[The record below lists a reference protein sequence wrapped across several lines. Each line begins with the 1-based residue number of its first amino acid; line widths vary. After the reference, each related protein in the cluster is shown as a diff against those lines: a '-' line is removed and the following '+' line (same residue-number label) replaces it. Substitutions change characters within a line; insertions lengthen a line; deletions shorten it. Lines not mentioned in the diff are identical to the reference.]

1 MNAFATAT
9 VYAENSNAG
18 PAVYGRNTGTGVGGY
33 FDTNGSNHAVYG
45 LNTGTGTAGYFEIF
59 NGANSAAALKAET
72 DGVGSLLE
80 LHNSGSPVFTVDA
93 DGNLAASGT
102 IKTGNDTGIDGY
114 DVNFYGA
121 LGGGNTGA
129 RMYWDADTSAFRAG
143 RDDTGTNWDNPN
155 TGLYSFASGYNTK
168 ASGQQSTATGWNT
181 TASGQTATALGKQ
194 TTASGQTATA
204 LGDYTT
210 ASGSKSLAAG
220 EYVIAGPADN
230 TIALGK
236 GVDAG
241 NQMTNNVA
249 YSLGIGFNSTVPTFF
264 VGPASGIGTYGKV
277 GIGTTT
283 PAYSLDVNGTVA
295 ATSAI
300 FVAGGHVNFGANLG
314 DTGYGFRDNAGT
326 IEYKND
332 LGAWA
337 PVGGGTEGNFVSK
350 SGDIID
356 GGLVVNFNTA
366 TATLHVKTGD
376 AGGTAAYF
384 EQTGMPAVATPTV
397 YIKTNNTDTGS
408 NALKI
413 ESAAGD
419 TIYARTTG
427 AGSVG
432 YFHTMNGASVNP
444 TVFVFSNG
452 QGDSYYST
460 QMGSGLL
467 YGGNQTGS
475 GNLMTLNASN
485 SPMFSVDRNGAVY
498 ASGTV
503 RTESASAFAAP
514 VNGYYAFGPVVGP
527 AGYGFRD
534 NAGTLE
540 YRNDGGSWS
549 SFTSGGYVAKSGDT
563 MTGGLTIDFNTA
575 TSSLYVKN
583 MGAGHAIAASGT
595 VTIGS
600 NTGTDGYDVS
610 FYGTYGAFTGS
621 RMFWDA
627 SKSALRSGRDGDG
640 TYWSD
645 ANIGSYSFAT
655 GYNSK
660 ASGNHSNSIGP
671 WTTAS
676 GEASV
681 ALGDALTS
689 GGNTSVAIGSFSS
702 ASGDY
707 TLAAGRWVTAG
718 PIANTMAIGKGVD
731 DSNRMTN
738 NTADSLGI
746 GFNSTVPTFFVGPAS
761 GIGTYGKVG
770 VGTTTPA
777 YALDVNGTV
786 AATSAIFVANG
797 HINFGANLGDTGYGI
812 RDNAGTL
819 EYKNDLGAWASFAPG
834 GGDYVSTSGD
844 TVSGGL
850 VLDFDSATT
859 TLHVKAGSIGGGSA
873 AYFEHLGVPDTATA
887 TVYIKTDNINV
898 GSNAL
903 RVENAVGDTIHA
915 STTGNGSVGY
925 FMTSNVVNINA
936 TVFAQTSGQGEG
948 FYANHSGSGLLYGGN
963 QTGSG
968 NLITLKAS
976 NSPMFAVDRNGS
988 VYASG
993 TAIIEGPVVSKA
1005 NMMGQ
1010 TAFKSTGS
1018 NVTGLTYENSGL
1030 NGRGAYMESLS
1041 AGNSYPV
1048 LEIRNSGSGN
1058 ATLIQSAGSSAAT
1071 SAVYITSDNSESA
1084 SRALFAEH
1092 SGAGTAILGYNTGDG
1107 IAGHF
1112 QIQNNANMTTAL
1124 LAETNGDG
1132 GKAVTGYHTGNS
1144 GYAGYFNVGNG
1155 ISSADAVFAGTNG
1168 SGSLYTGNHTG
1179 GGGNLIHLQTGGTDT
1194 FVVDQSGNIIVGGAA
1209 GNYVSK
1215 SGDTITG
1222 GLYVD
1227 FDTATESLKVI
1238 NTDIAGKALYVEGN
1252 IQLGMNDGFTGYDVN
1267 FYGAMGA
1274 AGSRMFW
1281 DASKS
1286 AFRAG
1291 YDSMGTNWMDANIGI
1306 DSFASGLNS
1315 KASGFASTAMG
1326 GGTTA
1331 GGTYSFAV
1339 GDGTTAGGDMSVAMG
1354 GYTTAA
1360 GTSSFAMGD
1369 SATAGGVTSVALG
1382 RETTASGDYSI
1393 ALGQWLTAGPAAN
1406 TITLGKGVGNA
1417 TRLNNNIAGS
1427 MMVGFESDVPTL
1439 FVGPGSGIG
1448 TYGKVGIGTAFP
1460 AVMLDVRG
1468 AFNVGSDVGADGY
1481 DVNMHGDSVGSKLFW
1496 DSSKMAI
1503 RAGRDAAGT
1512 NWNDLNVGQYSAAFG
1527 YNTMASAVGS
1537 FVTGNQSSASNTY
1550 SVAMGDTAQSTGITS
1565 IAIGNVASAAND
1577 YAVSIGDNTS
1587 AWGMSSTALG
1597 YYTTANASYSTS
1609 MGKWTTAQANSSI
1622 AIGSGVNDLNR
1633 MSNNVANSL
1642 GIGFN
1647 TTIPTLF
1654 VGPGVGVG
1662 THGNVGIRTTTPE
1675 MSAALEI
1682 AGTDGALLLPRL
1694 STFEQDMLTG
1704 VNGMLIYNA
1713 STNKFRGYRSG
1724 AWSDLGGGDFMS
1736 NGSVPMTGSLTVGDN
1751 TGFDGYDVNFYGTY
1765 NGFAGSRMFWDADK
1779 SAFRAGRDSTAAN
1792 WNDGNVGAYSFA
1804 ANYDTKASGMYSTA
1818 LGNQT
1823 IATNLASVASGMFT
1837 YAYGSYANAT
1847 GYNTEASGDYSY
1859 TMGNSTTASG
1869 AYSLAV
1875 GQWVTAGFAD
1885 NTVAI
1890 GKGVNDVNRMT
1901 NNTANSF
1908 AVGFNSNLPT
1918 IFVGPASGIGTY
1930 GKVGIGTVTPAT
1942 MLDLR
1947 GDFNV
1952 GSDTGADGYDVS
1964 FYGTYGGNT
1973 GMRMYWDASKAAF
1986 RSGRDSDGTFWSDAN
2001 TGAYS
2006 FAAGYNAK
2014 AAGESSVA
2022 LGQQATA
2029 SAMHSVAIGYNTNAG
2044 LYATAIGYSTTAST
2058 TAATA
2063 LGSTT
2068 TASGIYSTAMGY
2080 GTSSSGNSSTA
2091 MGRETAS
2098 SNSYATAMG
2107 YQTSASGTASLAAGQ
2122 WVTAGPGANTI
2133 AIGAGVDD
2141 INRMVISAMNSFGI
2155 GFNST
2160 IPTLFVGAASGIG
2173 TYGKV
2178 GIGTSTPATMLDL
2191 RGTFN
2196 VGADTGADGYDVNFY
2211 GSNGNIG
2218 SRMFWD
2224 SSKMAFRVGRDDDGA
2239 HWNDGSVGFYSLGT
2253 GFNTIASG
2261 DYSTA
2266 LGIGTTAS
2274 GMYSTAL
2281 GGQTTASSNYA
2292 TAMGMSTLASG
2303 DASTAIGANSTA
2315 SGWYSLAA
2323 GQYVTAGPNNNT
2335 IVIGKGVSDV
2345 SRLVNNNVNSLV
2357 MGFNSDV
2364 PTLYIGPAGGS
2375 GKIGQ
2380 VGVGTT
2386 APGAFLGVDNP
2397 DASDAGIVIRGDT
2410 EGAGHLLVLQKA
2422 GVDKFI
2428 INNNGVVTLKGCPA
2442 DMKSAGAYCIEIDE
2456 RAGKPYTG
2464 AVNDCQSAGRMMC
2477 TTSQWIAACNNVAGL
2492 NTLTDNGEWVD
2503 SVFYNNGTGQLQSI
2517 FVGNAGCGNIGNDNL
2532 VNNRTFRCCL

>member
-1 MNAFATAT
+1 
-9 VYAENSNAG
+9 
-18 PAVYGRNTGTGVGGY
+18 
-33 FDTNGSNHAVYG
+33 
-45 LNTGTGTAGYFEIF
+45 
-59 NGANSAAALKAET
+59 
-72 DGVGSLLE
+72 
-80 LHNSGSPVFTVDA
+80 
-93 DGNLAASGT
+93 
-102 IKTGNDTGIDGY
+102 
-114 DVNFYGA
+114 
-121 LGGGNTGA
+121 
-129 RMYWDADTSAFRAG
+129 
-143 RDDTGTNWDNPN
+143 
-155 TGLYSFASGYNTK
+155 
-168 ASGQQSTATGWNT
+168 
-181 TASGQTATALGKQ
+181 
-194 TTASGQTATA
+194 
-204 LGDYTT
+204 
-210 ASGSKSLAAG
+210 
-220 EYVIAGPADN
+220 
-230 TIALGK
+230 
-236 GVDAG
+236 
-241 NQMTNNVA
+241 
-249 YSLGIGFNSTVPTFF
+249 
-264 VGPASGIGTYGKV
+264 
-277 GIGTTT
+277 
-283 PAYSLDVNGTVA
+283 
-295 ATSAI
+295 
-300 FVAGGHVNFGANLG
+300 
-314 DTGYGFRDNAGT
+314 
-326 IEYKND
+326 
-332 LGAWA
+332 
-337 PVGGGTEGNFVSK
+337 
-350 SGDIID
+350 
-356 GGLVVNFNTA
+356 
-366 TATLHVKTGD
+366 
-376 AGGTAAYF
+376 
-384 EQTGMPAVATPTV
+384 
-397 YIKTNNTDTGS
+397 
-408 NALKI
+408 
-413 ESAAGD
+413 
-419 TIYARTTG
+419 
-427 AGSVG
+427 
-432 YFHTMNGASVNP
+432 
-444 TVFVFSNG
+444 
-452 QGDSYYST
+452 
-460 QMGSGLL
+460 
-467 YGGNQTGS
+467 
-475 GNLMTLNASN
+475 
-485 SPMFSVDRNGAVY
+485 
-498 ASGTV
+498 
-503 RTESASAFAAP
+503 
-514 VNGYYAFGPVVGP
+514 
-527 AGYGFRD
+527 
-534 NAGTLE
+534 
-540 YRNDGGSWS
+540 
-549 SFTSGGYVAKSGDT
+549 
-563 MTGGLTIDFNTA
+563 
-575 TSSLYVKN
+575 
-583 MGAGHAIAASGT
+583 
-595 VTIGS
+595 
-600 NTGTDGYDVS
+600 
-610 FYGTYGAFTGS
+610 
-621 RMFWDA
+621 
-627 SKSALRSGRDGDG
+627 
-640 TYWSD
+640 
-645 ANIGSYSFAT
+645 
-655 GYNSK
+655 
-660 ASGNHSNSIGP
+660 
-671 WTTAS
+671 
-676 GEASV
+676 
-681 ALGDALTS
+681 
-689 GGNTSVAIGSFSS
+689 
-702 ASGDY
+702 
-707 TLAAGRWVTAG
+707 
-718 PIANTMAIGKGVD
+718 
-731 DSNRMTN
+731 
-738 NTADSLGI
+738 
-746 GFNSTVPTFFVGPAS
+746 
-761 GIGTYGKVG
+761 
-770 VGTTTPA
+770 
-777 YALDVNGTV
+777 
-786 AATSAIFVANG
+786 
-797 HINFGANLGDTGYGI
+797 
-812 RDNAGTL
+812 
-819 EYKNDLGAWASFAPG
+819 
-834 GGDYVSTSGD
+834 
-844 TVSGGL
+844 
-850 VLDFDSATT
+850 
-859 TLHVKAGSIGGGSA
+859 
-873 AYFEHLGVPDTATA
+873 
-887 TVYIKTDNINV
+887 
-898 GSNAL
+898 
-903 RVENAVGDTIHA
+903 
-915 STTGNGSVGY
+915 
-925 FMTSNVVNINA
+925 
-936 TVFAQTSGQGEG
+936 
-948 FYANHSGSGLLYGGN
+948 
-963 QTGSG
+963 

-1315 KASGFASTAMG
+1315 KASGLASTAMG

-1331 GGTYSFAV
+1331 GGMYSFAV

-1930 GKVGIGTVTPAT
+1930 GKVGIGT
-1942 MLDLR
+1942 
-1947 GDFNV
+1947 
-1952 GSDTGADGYDVS
+1952 
-1964 FYGTYGGNT
+1964 
-1973 GMRMYWDASKAAF
+1973 
-1986 RSGRDSDGTFWSDAN
+1986 
-2001 TGAYS
+2001 
-2006 FAAGYNAK
+2006 
-2014 AAGESSVA
+2014 
-2022 LGQQATA
+2022 
-2029 SAMHSVAIGYNTNAG
+2029 
-2044 LYATAIGYSTTAST
+2044 
-2058 TAATA
+2058 
-2063 LGSTT
+2063 
-2068 TASGIYSTAMGY
+2068 
-2080 GTSSSGNSSTA
+2080 
-2091 MGRETAS
+2091 
-2098 SNSYATAMG
+2098 
-2107 YQTSASGTASLAAGQ
+2107 
-2122 WVTAGPGANTI
+2122 
-2133 AIGAGVDD
+2133 
-2141 INRMVISAMNSFGI
+2141 
-2155 GFNST
+2155 
-2160 IPTLFVGAASGIG
+2160 
-2173 TYGKV
+2173 
-2178 GIGTSTPATMLDL
+2178 
-2191 RGTFN
+2191 
-2196 VGADTGADGYDVNFY
+2196 
-2211 GSNGNIG
+2211 
-2218 SRMFWD
+2218 
-2224 SSKMAFRVGRDDDGA
+2224 
-2239 HWNDGSVGFYSLGT
+2239 
-2253 GFNTIASG
+2253 
-2261 DYSTA
+2261 
-2266 LGIGTTAS
+2266 
-2274 GMYSTAL
+2274 
-2281 GGQTTASSNYA
+2281 
-2292 TAMGMSTLASG
+2292 
-2303 DASTAIGANSTA
+2303 
-2315 SGWYSLAA
+2315 
-2323 GQYVTAGPNNNT
+2323 
-2335 IVIGKGVSDV
+2335 
-2345 SRLVNNNVNSLV
+2345 
-2357 MGFNSDV
+2357 
-2364 PTLYIGPAGGS
+2364 
-2375 GKIGQ
+2375 
-2380 VGVGTT
+2380 
-2386 APGAFLGVDNP
+2386 
-2397 DASDAGIVIRGDT
+2397 
-2410 EGAGHLLVLQKA
+2410 
-2422 GVDKFI
+2422 
-2428 INNNGVVTLKGCPA
+2428 
-2442 DMKSAGAYCIEIDE
+2442 
-2456 RAGKPYTG
+2456 
-2464 AVNDCQSAGRMMC
+2464 
-2477 TTSQWIAACNNVAGL
+2477 
-2492 NTLTDNGEWVD
+2492 
-2503 SVFYNNGTGQLQSI
+2503 
-2517 FVGNAGCGNIGNDNL
+2517 
-2532 VNNRTFRCCL
+2532 